1 WGEPERRAVRGPDEL
16 VAFYRDRGARY
27 FADMGDRRDDPR
39 RMALHDAV
47 RRRYK
52 VIVDR
57 PEVIIAD
64 LEAVSTAGMMPH
76 AN

>member
-1 WGEPERRAVRGPDEL
+1 
-16 VAFYRDRGARY
+16 
-27 FADMGDRRDDPR
+27 
-39 RMALHDAV
+39 MALHDSV

-64 LEAVSTAGMMPH
+64 LIVAEMLPH
-76 AN
+76 AH